1 MFFFSYLPAK
11 LLDRAD
17 FFKVFLSARM
27 ERNGD
32 TADGV
37 FKAQFLAL
45 GVSCCDLALVVEQGL
60 GKIINSFLR
69 KLRGADQSRLDG
81 HGLNILIHA
90 LIGAARDRV
99 SGIERMRLCESRCVL
114 VVDLQKV
121 DAVGGRQ
128 LYDGCGGS
136 ACGTE
141 ERVDL
146 SIL

>member
-1 MFFFSYLPAK
+1 
-11 LLDRAD
+11 
-17 FFKVFLSARM
+17 M

-99 SGIERMRLCESRCVL
+99 SGIERMRLCESRRVL